1 MSSPPAPVPVTSSE
15 QATQTSPPVADVNT
29 PEQPLA
35 PAAPHQPEQETVID
49 DDSALSSG
57 VYDFCGGIDVEP

>member
-29 PEQPLA
+29 PEQPLT